1 MSTSPNAGPP
11 CCGRLGDH
19 DQGVIGRARHLAG
32 LSGPAAVRA
41 RYGTTAVSY
50 ASTAHAYAEVFCQ
63 ARGVI
68 GDLLAIIER
77 LAGTGAALT
86 TAGQRDAP
94 PVPVPAGA
102 RVYEIS
108 FSGQAGD
115 VLRAAFDDCT
125 MTIDPGLT
133 TLHAHLPDQAALWS
147 LVQRIAGLGLEL
159 RELRLVAPRNSGQ
172 LST

>member
-1 MSTSPNAGPP
+1 VSTSPDAGPP
-11 CCGRLGDH
+11 SCGRLGGH
-19 DQGVIGRARHLAG
+19 DQGVIAQGRRLAG

-50 ASTAHAYAEVFCQ
+50 VDTAHAYAEVFSQ
-63 ARGVI
+63 ARKVI
-68 GDLLAIIER
+68 ADLLAIIER
-77 LAGTGAALT
+77 LAGTGEGLIM
-86 TAGQRDAP
+86 AGERDEP

-115 VLRAAFDDCT
+115 VLCAAFDDCT
-125 MTIDPGLT
+125 MTVGPGLT
-133 TLHAHLPDQAALWS
+133 TLRAQLPDQAALWP

-159 RELRLVAPRNSGQ
+159 LEVRRVAPA
-172 LST
+172 